1 MEKGGDR
8 IKEER
13 AQLPEAI
20 RRFIAR
26 YTRSGGYQSVL
37 IPWVG
42 DFGSYLPLFDE
53 IGATRL
59 VAITE
64 HAGHPEREGVHLI
77 EGGTDEVLSGCNER
91 FDLIIAV
98 PPIERPDP
106 AMDARVQ
113 EKQIIN
119 PDNEERTAM
128 LIRAGGLL
136 SHNGVL
142 FCITD
147 PDFFAGGKNAGILKE
162 HGLFPQAAFSL
173 PRGVFPPVAGRRRLL
188 VIIRQGE
195 EGRMMAG
202 ELSPEDGRQEI
213 LMQNLLNGTEGKTAQ
228 HGRFIS
234 PFVFRSL
241 GEILLEDEVQKL
253 AEEQGTAAVPFSG
266 LARSI
271 TIGAC
276 GLPQDAGRRLY
287 LPYSPAIPPATR
299 DEDIAIAPGETACI
313 LLRPDAV
320 DPGYLI
326 LFFTTPLGHAIRE
339 LIARRAGDISRFRET
354 LSLATIYLPAPQVQ
368 AEVLRIHGEIES
380 LKQKLDSI
388 GEDLLNHPHSSRSA
402 LERMKNLMEGDG
414 LHEWT
419 ETLPFPLAS
428 IIWAY
433 IAEDSPEKKQNHLFH
448 LFEASAEFLSL
459 ILISGIAP
467 LTETEEIDLLDENP
481 EFRDIYRYATFRS
494 WIILCRRTGRFVRK
508 RLASPEERDE
518 IMALFGNPPRG
529 FIDLIT
535 DKRLFTLFDEVADLR
550 NDWKGHGGIVSI
562 AGYEERLATLE
573 EYLKR
578 YQRIVRDHFTDVT
591 LVIPGSG
598 EYRDGIF
605 TYKADALMGSRS
617 RFRTIHLQT
626 RIPLDTGKVYLHA
639 QGSSEPLE
647 LLPLFRLER
656 HPKTG
661 APAWYFYNRID
672 GRSVRWI
679 SYHYEASPEFEE
691 ENDEVYQ
698 TMKRLLLISGE

>member
-1 MEKGGDR
+1 MILVMKKGGNR
-8 IKEER
+8 ISEE
-13 AQLPEAI
+13 ADQLPEEI
-20 RRFIAR
+20 RRFIVR
-26 YTRSGGYQSVL
+26 YTRSRGYRSIL
-37 IPWVG
+37 IPWTEDPG
-42 DFGSYLPLFDE
+42 TFIPLIDE
-53 IGATRL
+53 IGADRL
-59 VAITE
+59 VAIT
-64 HAGHPEREGVHLI
+64 HNASHPEMEGMYLI
-77 EGGTDEVLSGCNER
+77 PGDPHQILDECDEK
-91 FDLIIAV
+91 FDLIIAA
-98 PPIERPDP
+98 PPSETPVIS
-106 AMDARVQ
+106 MDL
-113 EKQIIN
+113 KT
-119 PDNEERTAM
+119 DEERMNIILRSGT
-128 LIRAGGLL
+128 LL
-136 SHNGVL
+136 SPEGAL
-142 FCITD
+142 FCITE
-147 PDFFAGGKNAGILKE
+147 PDFFTDGKIAGVLKQR
-162 HGLFPQAAFSL
+162 GLFPEVALSL
-173 PRGVFPPVAGRRRLL
+173 PHGVFPTVAGRRRLL
-188 VIIRQGE
+188 VIIRRGE
-195 EGRMMAG
+195 SERMMAG
-202 ELSPEDGRQEI
+202 ELSRESARQEI
-213 LMQNLLNGTEGKTAQ
+213 LIRNLIEGRNGKRPKL
-228 HGRFIS
+228 GRFVS
-234 PFVFRSL
+234 PFAFRSL
-241 GEILLEDEVQKL
+241 GEILLEEEVQKF
-253 AEEQGTAAVPFSG
+253 AEEQGTAPVPFSG

-299 DEDIAIAPGETACI
+299 DEDLAIAPIEAACI

-326 LFFTTPLGHAIRE
+326 LFFSTPLGHAIRE
-339 LIARRAGDISRFRET
+339 LIARRAGDISRFREA
-354 LSLATIYLPAPQVQ
+354 LSLATIYLPPPQVQ

-380 LKQKLDSI
+380 LKQRLDVI

-402 LERMKNLMEGDG
+402 LERVKGLMEGDG
-414 LHEWT
+414 IHDWT

-448 LFEASAEFLSL
+448 LFEASAGFFSL

-467 LTETEEIDLLDENP
+467 LTKTEEIDLLDENP

-518 IMALFGNPPRG
+518 MMGLFGNPPRG

-550 NDWKGHGGIVSI
+550 NDWKGHGGITSV

-578 YQRIVRDHFTDVT
+578 YQRIVRDHFTDVA
-591 LVIPGSG
+591 LVLPGSG

-605 TYKADALMGSRS
+605 SYKAEELKGSRS
-617 RFRTIHLQT
+617 RFRTVHLQT
-626 RIPLDTGKVYLHA
+626 RVPLDTRKVYLHA

-647 LLPLFRLER
+647 LLPLFRLEK
-656 HPKTG
+656 HPKTR

-672 GRSVRWI
+672 GRRVRWV
-679 SYHYEASPEFEE
+679 SYHYEAAPEFEE
-691 ENDEVYQ
+691 ENDEVYL